1 MLSVGLAIGGRVWA
15 SKAESGSQT
24 ALRATHIGSDLFVKF
39 KFYNASINKIS
50 GDNAGVPRMKFED
63 NEMNGDE
70 TGEEFGVEYSHALKR
85 MTKNLD

>member
-1 MLSVGLAIGGRVWA
+1 
-15 SKAESGSQT
+15 
-24 ALRATHIGSDLFVKF
+24 
-39 KFYNASINKIS
+39 
-50 GDNAGVPRMKFED
+50 MKFED

>member
-1 MLSVGLAIGGRVWA
+1 MEECEHQKPKVDLRLHLEQHTLDQICS
-15 SKAESGSQT
+15 SKFE
-24 ALRATHIGSDLFVKF
+24 
-39 KFYNASINKIS
+39 FYNVPINKIS